1 MQAHAEKG
9 ESSPSTVLTLAFQ
22 GPCTNLHTQKPACPL
37 PPKSS
42 PQTHQSGLCKN
53 RQQWEHA
60 ALGDL
65 RWRGKEVKGSLQHE
79 SKLMLWLCTLAKL
92 IYNLA
97 VPEKISSGYYKSGYY
112 NHDWLLYFKESVL
125 YKVFGTLIHNLQT
138 NWGLPTNCF
147 DTTSCFVPALYLKV
161 YKLLNTDICS
171 LWFLSLPV
179 DQKLPVGMPMEGFSI
194 LSLALDNR
202 K

>member
-1 MQAHAEKG
+1 MRK
-9 ESSPSTVLTLAFQ
+9 T
-22 GPCTNLHTQKPACPL
+22 ACPL

-42 PQTHQSGLCKN
+42 PQTHQSGSYKD

-65 RWRGKEVKGSLQHE
+65 RRRGKEVKGSLQHE
-79 SKLMLWLCTLAKL
+79 YKLMLWLCTLVKL
-92 IYNLA
+92 IYNFA
-97 VPEKISSGYYKSGYY
+97 VTEKKSSGYYKSGYY
-112 NHDWLLYFKESVL
+112 NHDWLLYFKESVV
-125 YKVFGTLIHNLQT
+125 YKVFGTLLHNLRT

-147 DTTSCFVPALYLKV
+147 DTTSCFVPALKV

-171 LWFLSLPV
+171 LWLLSPPV
-179 DQKLPVGMPMEGFSI
+179 DQKRSVGMSMEGFSI